1 MAGAYPAAMA
11 VKKNKHVEEWN
22 GLREITDKTFEF
34 NFSDAPTFVIC
45 LMVIPFFL
53 YTVTRNEYLDKGDR
67 RYKDII

>member
-1 MAGAYPAAMA
+1 
-11 VKKNKHVEEWN
+11 VEEWN